1 MCPEVSIS
9 VVEPNE
15 QNVVTSSSSRINGEG
30 PSSTHNLGVSMVGR
44 PSTSSV
50 LMGGSLAPPNPIF
63 GASALAAASGPALQP
78 SMIAGSVPGPG
89 LSVLPIQKESR
100 FDEDVNLSLIKV
112 VVLGAHGV
120 GKSSLVKRFVTND
133 FPTQHIVSKKKSEY
147 FPSLILNDS
156 LFELKILDLPTIP
169 FFPDNSEVE
178 WSEYRYF
185 GLRSASA
192 YLLVYDASTPST
204 FHFIKALR
212 EQMIHSR
219 DMTNVPVIVAA
230 NKMDLVQKVTPTVP
244 ASRSTDQS
252 EKDRKEMVNMVKKSW
267 RASHVECSAKYNW
280 NVVNVFKELAVT
292 LDMVANGQMIGPGSQ
307 GSVKKKRCLMF

>member
-1 MCPEVSIS
+1 MFDVSFAFF
-9 VVEPNE
+9 
-15 QNVVTSSSSRINGEG
+15 Q
-30 PSSTHNLGVSMVGR
+30 
-44 PSTSSV
+44 
-50 LMGGSLAPPNPIF
+50 
-63 GASALAAASGPALQP
+63 
-78 SMIAGSVPGPG
+78 
-89 LSVLPIQKESR
+89 
-100 FDEDVNLSLIKV
+100 
-112 VVLGAHGV
+112 
-120 GKSSLVKRFVTND
+120 RFVTND
-133 FPTQHIVSKKKSEY
+133 FSTQHIVSKKKNEY

-169 FFPDNSEVE
+169 FFPDTSEME

-204 FHFIKALR
+204 FHFIKTLR

-230 NKMDLVQKVTPTVP
+230 NKMDLVQKVTTPVSST
-244 ASRSTDQS
+244 SRSTDQS
-252 EKDRKEMVNMVKKSW
+252 EKDRKDMVNMVKKSW

-307 GSVKKKRCLMF
+307 GSVKKKRCLMFW